1 MLNYIWASMII
12 ISFVSAIF
20 TGRMQ
25 EVSNALL
32 SGASDSINFL
42 ISIVGMMAFWS
53 GIMKISDN
61 SGVTLFFVKLF
72 SPIMSFLFPNCKKN
86 SKALRAISMNMTAN
100 FLGLGNVATPMGIK
114 AMKELQ
120 KQNEN
125 KDIASS
131 DMIMFVIIN
140 TASIQFIPTM
150 ISIIRKKHGAQ
161 YPLDILPAVWF
172 TSVLSLIL
180 GILITKFFEKR
191 SFDDK

>member
-12 ISFVSAIF
+12 ISFISAIF

-32 SGASDSINFL
+32 SGAFESVNFL
-42 ISIVGMMAFWS
+42 ISITGMMAFWT
-53 GIMKISDN
+53 GIMKIADN
-61 SGVTLFFVKLF
+61 SGVTLLFVKFFNPL
-72 SPIMSFLFPNCKKN
+72 MKLLFPNCKKN

-100 FLGLGNVATPMGIK
+100 FLGLGNAATPMGIK

-120 KQNEN
+120 KQNAD
-125 KDIASS
+125 KDIASK

-140 TASIQFIPTM
+140 TASIQLIPTM
-150 ISIIRKKHGAQ
+150 MSIIRKKHGAQ
-161 YPLDILPAVWF
+161 YPLDILPAVWL
-172 TSVLSLIL
+172 TSFLSLII

-191 SFDDK
+191 NFNDK